1 MIFAEMQYKEDYS
14 VIHAELVNL
23 IQSNFSN
30 VQSGLQGDSW
40 IWVSEDNDR
49 VAIDT
54 FSSMKH
60 QVKCEKHDCALINKV
75 INILLKQYRLQI
87 YKEPELE
94 PHEDY

>member
-1 MIFAEMQYKEDYS
+1 MIFAEIQYKEDYS
-14 VIHAELVNL
+14 AIHTKLVNF

-40 IWVSEDNDR
+40 IWVSENNDR
-49 VAIDT
+49 VSIDT

-60 QVKCEKHDCALINKV
+60 QVKCEKHDSALTNKV
-75 INILLKQYRLQI
+75 INILLKKYKLRI

-94 PHEDY
+94 PHEEY